1 MDRFLWWAL
10 EYTDEVFECCAVNVS
25 DSIGDDCWSCHLW
38 LMQPEVSLTLCHLKG
53 VLVSLWIMFQ
63 KPPDSPTRPSPAATC
78 VKASN
83 KSACFGF
90 WRHVLRDGVTPP
102 LNATAYYVT
111 RHHRFTIAAHLLL
124 LTSSLGPHRKNCKPN
139 QLIWLHHPKH
149 LSASNDSDSQTEFVR
164 DQ

>member
-1 MDRFLWWAL
+1 MRQFTLFWSWVYPEALVKGLKEIPACLTVSLPKVSHLSVLCLQGMDRFLWWAL

-83 KSACFGF
+83 KSACLVSEGMC
-90 WRHVLRDGVTPP
+90 WEMELRP
-102 LNATAYYVT
+102 LWMQ
-111 RHHRFTIAAHLLL
+111 
-124 LTSSLGPHRKNCKPN
+124 
-139 QLIWLHHPKH
+139 QLIM
-149 LSASNDSDSQTEFVR
+149 
-164 DQ
+164 